1 MKIERL
7 NDNQFRC
14 TISAMELIQR
24 HMSLKKLSTDSN
36 DARRLVREMI
46 ELSENE
52 VGFEP
57 NELPVMVE
65 AIRNPEG
72 DLVFT
77 ITKINS
83 PDELPPQLQQQAE
96 AVRALQNLA
105 GMIRSRQEWVR
116 TRQPL
121 PLAIFSFSEE
131 YGGVK
136 LPPRLKSTPEGVQ
149 SSLYYMK
156 DLQQYFLVISS
167 SPKNIDAFRQVCVL
181 LGEYGRPIPSTS
193 ASKAYYAEHAQVIYP
208 YRAIEQIQAGKGN
221 KG

>member
-83 PDELPPQLQQQAE
+83 PEELPPQLQSQAE

-105 GMIRSRQEWVR
+105 GMLRSRQEWAR
-116 TRQPL
+116 TRQPV
-121 PLAIFSFSEE
+121 PLAIFAFSEE
-131 YGGVK
+131 YGVK
-136 LPPRLKSTPEGVQ
+136 LPPRLKTTPEGVQ

-156 DLQQYFLVISS
+156 DQGQYFLVISA
-167 SPKNIDAFRQVCVL
+167 SPKNSDVFRQICVL
-181 LGEYGRPIPSTS
+181 LGEYGRPVPSTS
-193 ASKAYYAEHAQVIYP
+193 ASKAFYAEHAQVIYGS
-208 YRAIEQIQAGKGN
+208 RAIEQLQAESGN

>member
-65 AIRNPEG
+65 AIRNPQG

-83 PDELPPQLQQQAE
+83 PDELPPQLQPQAE
-96 AVRALQNLA
+96 ALRALQAIA
-105 GMIRSRQEWVR
+105 GVLKNRQDWVK
-116 TRQPL
+116 TRQPV
-121 PLAIFSFSEE
+121 PLAIFAFSEE
-131 YGGVK
+131 YGVK
-136 LPPRLKSTPEGVQ
+136 LPPRLKTTPEGIQ
-149 SSLYYMK
+149 SSLYYSK
-156 DLQQYFLVISS
+156 EQGQYFLLISS
-167 SPKNIDAFRQVCVL
+167 QPKNMDAFHQVCL
-181 LGEYGRPIPSTS
+181 LLSEYGRSVPSTS
-193 ASKAYYAEHAQVIYP
+193 ASKAYYAEHTQVIYP
-208 YRAIEQIQAGKGN
+208 HRAIEQLQAENADK
-221 KG
+221 